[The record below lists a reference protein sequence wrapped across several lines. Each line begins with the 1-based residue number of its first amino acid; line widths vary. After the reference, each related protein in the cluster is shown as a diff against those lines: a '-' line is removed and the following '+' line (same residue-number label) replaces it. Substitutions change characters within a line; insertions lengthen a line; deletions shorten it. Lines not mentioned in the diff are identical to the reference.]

1 MPMICFL
8 DEAMGVRSAM
18 VLMGQGLYLND
29 RWATMMFH
37 LIKQNCDSVG
47 KVARNTICFFM
58 LLCKVPN
65 YSLVL

>member
-1 MPMICFL
+1 
-8 DEAMGVRSAM
+8 M